1 MATTSDI
8 TMPLPLDFRG
18 DIAMRKAAPTTE
30 LVVPLPLQAELD
42 LRAEAAAAEA
52 EMEWSYN
59 DAELTQQLR
68 AAHSGRGRILAAI
81 GASVLALALGFALV
95 I

>member
-1 MATTSDI
+1 MASTSDI

-18 DIAMRKAAPTTE
+18 DVAMRKAAPTTE
-30 LVVPLPLQAELD
+30 LVVPLPHHD
-42 LRAEAAAAEA
+42 PRAEAAAAEA
-52 EMEWSYN
+52 EMAWSYN

-68 AAHSGRGRILAAI
+68 AAHAGRGRILAAI
-81 GASVLALALGFALV
+81 GASVLALALGVAFV